1 MIYSKINCWQQNY
14 WSSHEMTVILI
25 KVIKIKWNGFFYFF
39 DGALNEKESNSID
52 CAIESI
58 DADNKSITR

>member
-1 MIYSKINCWQQNY
+1 
-14 WSSHEMTVILI
+14 MTVILI

-52 CAIESI
+52 RAIESI